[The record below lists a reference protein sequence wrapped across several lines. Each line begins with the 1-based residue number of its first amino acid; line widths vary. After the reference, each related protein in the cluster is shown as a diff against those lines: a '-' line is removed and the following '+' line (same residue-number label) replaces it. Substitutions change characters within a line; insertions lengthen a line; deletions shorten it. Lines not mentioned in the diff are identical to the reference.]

1 MSNKNFISLL
11 TLNYKDQKL
20 ESIYLENQHK
30 KRRRMNIIMNTIIL
44 INSLVNTLVF
54 FFVTFKVEYNS
65 LVQSFLLFARIS
77 SSVLTGLFFVLLLL
91 GIFIKNKKVQSWISI
106 TSFFFLIL
114 VFTLFKLILALVSA
128 ENIIYSLVYSV
139 QHLYR
144 LTWFYFGL
152 ISFFQNIF
160 LTMAL
165 CAVNIVFLAGYIP
178 LKAYYG
184 YSIDNLILIIAS
196 VISYFYLLEKKK
208 SFFFYHQMKR
218 INFWYQDLL
227 DNANNG
233 FIKIVNNKIDIL
245 NKIMVRNI
253 MSNKDI
259 VGLSLGNDVRNG
271 QSGNEVIKNNS
282 DVILNKL
289 FTNLTFKKHG
299 FIFIDS
305 DNKYSMLKKYL
316 RDHTNKEEF
325 CFVGTTNYS
334 TVEEDRILHF
344 EIFGRYYL
352 DTDEK
357 GQPIDNYELML
368 NDVTNAIT
376 TEEAKAEVKYKSV
389 FLAKVAHEF
398 KNPLLC
404 IIEFINQLQESV
416 RGYDLDGSIL
426 ELLGHIKS
434 MSDFLIILIKDM
446 DYFSTKNLNM
456 SHCNTID
463 LEKVNVDKLMQFCQ
477 NIAQTLLKKYHKED
491 HIKFSVEKV
500 NSPKYILTDEVKLK
514 QIILNLLS
522 NSVKFTM
529 NGKISLSVESYTD
542 SVKFEIRDTGTG
554 LSDGAKDTLFKP
566 FFKTNIENN
575 SIGSGLGLSIVKEL
589 LEALGSKIEY
599 DSTLGQGSVFSFT
612 LKLSNSTKEKLN
624 ASRSSSFH
632 SGETLK
638 KEFQPNTGC
647 SLIKNF
653 TRNIINEDRINE
665 EAIALNI
672 QEQPKNIK
680 TILIVDDEIFTRKS
694 TVRLIKDY
702 INKNHLDIEI
712 QEAADGIECLYLYYL
727 SHKQGKDLNLIVSD
741 QSMAFMNG
749 TTCSEILS
757 EISKSRGYKQIPF
770 VILTAYDISSISI
783 KNNIKEVVTK
793 PITLSYIEKIF
804 KFIE

>member
-1 MSNKNFISLL
+1 MSNKSFISLL
-11 TLNYKDQKL
+11 TLNFKDQKL
-20 ESIYLENQHK
+20 ESIYLEKQDK

-54 FFVTFKVEYNS
+54 FFVKFKNESNS
-65 LVQSFLLFARIS
+65 LVRSFLLFSRIS
-77 SSVLTGLFFVLLLL
+77 SSVLTGLFFILLLL
-91 GIFIKNKKVQSWISI
+91 GIFIKNKKVQLWISI
-106 TSFFFLIL
+106 TSFFFLII
-114 VFTLFKLILALVSA
+114 VFMFVKLILGLLSA
-128 ENIIYSLVYSV
+128 ENILYSLVYSV

-160 LTMAL
+160 LTIAL
-165 CAVNIVFLAGYIP
+165 CTVNIIFFAGYIP
-178 LKAYYG
+178 LQIYYG
-184 YSIDNLILIIAS
+184 YSVDSLILIIAS

-271 QSGNEVIKNNS
+271 QSSNEVIKNNS

-305 DNKYSMLKKYL
+305 DNNYSMLKKYL

-334 TVEEDRILHF
+334 TVEEDRTLHF

-389 FLAKVAHEF
+389 FLSKVAHEF

-404 IIEFINQLQESV
+404 IIEFINQLQDCI
-416 RGYDLDGSIL
+416 RGYDLDVSVL
-426 ELLGHIKS
+426 DLLGHIKS

-456 SHCNTID
+456 SHCNTVD

-477 NIAQTLLKKYHKED
+477 NIVQTLLKKYHKED
-491 HIKFSVEKV
+491 HIKFAVEKI
-500 NSPKYILTDEVKLK
+500 NAPKYILTDEIKLK

-554 LSDGAKDTLFKP
+554 LNDEIKDTLFKP
-566 FFKTNIENN
+566 FLKTNIENN

-589 LEALGSKIEY
+589 LEALGSTIEY
-599 DSTLGQGSVFSFT
+599 DSTLGQGSVFSFA

-624 ASRSSSFH
+624 ASRGTSFH
-632 SGETLK
+632 SDETLK
-638 KEFQPNTGC
+638 KEFQPIRCN
-647 SLIKNF
+647 LIQTF

-672 QEQPKNIK
+672 QEQPKNTK

-694 TVRLIKDY
+694 TVRLINDY
-702 INKNHLDIEI
+702 INKNHLNIEI

-783 KNNIKEVVTK
+783 KNDIKEVVTK